1 MTYSINER
9 LEERQNLVLVHSDQP
24 EAIRALMANTLY
36 FARDD
41 ALTTRVFDNAIA
53 MAAQVP
59 VRRLTF
65 APDARV
71 WDLIDDAQP

>member
-1 MTYSINER
+1 
-9 LEERQNLVLVHSDQP
+9 
-24 EAIRALMANTLY
+24 MANTLY